1 MSVCEWCLLCE
12 TLIGRSILLD
22 HMRIFKFYKRG
33 MGRNILGK
41 YVAQKVVEHLIGQ
54 VVIVV

>member
-1 MSVCEWCLLCE
+1 
-12 TLIGRSILLD
+12 
-22 HMRIFKFYKRG
+22 